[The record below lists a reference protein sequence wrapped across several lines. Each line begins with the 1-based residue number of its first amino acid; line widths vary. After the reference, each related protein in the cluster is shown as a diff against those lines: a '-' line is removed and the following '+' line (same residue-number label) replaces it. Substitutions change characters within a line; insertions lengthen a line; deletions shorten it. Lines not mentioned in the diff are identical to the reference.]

1 MIKVVKYLLVIGI
14 LGVTSPAFAAPQWM
28 TMIELP
34 TLTYQI
40 DQETVGITREDKD
53 NHQLDV
59 WIKMVDK
66 NQGGAY
72 SLAHYLVKE
81 SDLSFVMKERTFYS
95 PDGAVTSTYK
105 NPEETWS
112 TTTTN
117 SPIGNIASRLFTDSR
132 QVSRSG
138 KNLPDS
144 NAEPQLTATQWLVAK
159 GKANYAVKEYDKA
172 ITAYSQAIKLNPQL
186 SQAVIERGQ
195 SYLMTKR
202 FDLAQSDFTTA
213 IELNPQSEVLYWF
226 RGLAYAGQGKDQL
239 AIDEYTKTLRINPK
253 MFMAYWNMALSQDRL
268 GMRYLAKQ
276 AYVAYIRYAPDDDV
290 FMDKAKKRLTELNA
304 MDKAGNEP
312 PGDFNE
318 VLNKTMANNKSSAIT
333 FDYLGKDYLTVTFD
347 KPRWKVGYKE
357 IGKNIIVEFVTGQ
370 ETVQCWTEL
379 ITVQF
384 LGSDQKLS
392 PRQCAGFLE
401 KKYRAEF
408 GDRLSFRVL
417 KDQETDVIIEY
428 WVAGQ
433 AGMADEHTITRMF
446 KGNASLGIVHYAMKS
461 SMTPEKRDAGFSIIE
476 GVKYSDHLR
485 ENDNA
490 FAVEK

>member
-1 MIKVVKYLLVIGI
+1 MIKVVKYLLVIVI

-40 DQETVGITREDKD
+40 DQETVGITGAEDDRK
-53 NHQLDV
+53 LDV

-66 NQGGAY
+66 KQGGAY

-81 SDLSFVMKERTFYS
+81 SDLSFVLKERTFYS
-95 PDGAVTSTYK
+95 PDSAVTSTYK
-105 NPEETWS
+105 NSGETWS

-117 SPIGNIASRLFTDSR
+117 SPVGNIASRLFTDSR
-132 QVSRSG
+132 QVPRSG
-138 KNLPDS
+138 KNLPNS
-144 NAEPQLTATQWLVAK
+144 NVEPQLTAAQWLAK

-195 SYLMTKR
+195 AYLMTKQ

-213 IELNPQSEVLYWF
+213 IELNPQNEALYWF
-226 RGLAYAGQGKDQL
+226 RGLAYAGQDKHQL
-239 AIDEYTKTLRINPK
+239 AIDEYNKTLRINPK
-253 MFMAYWNMALSQDRL
+253 MFMAYWNTALSQERL
-268 GMRYLAKQ
+268 GMRYLAQQ
-276 AYVAYIRYAPDDDV
+276 AYAAYIRYAPADDV
-290 FMDKAKKRLTELNA
+290 FMDKAKKRLKELNA
-304 MDKAGNEP
+304 MDKAGNES
-312 PGDFNE
+312 PGAFNE
-318 VLNKTMANNKSSAIT
+318 VLNKTMAKNKSNVIT

-384 LGSDQKLS
+384 LGNSQNLS

-408 GDRLSFRVL
+408 GDRLSFHVL
-417 KDQETDVIIEY
+417 KELETDVIIEY
-428 WVAGQ
+428 WIAGQ
-433 AGMADEHTITRMF
+433 PGVADEHTITRIF

-461 SMTPEKRDAGFSIIE
+461 LMTPEKRDVGFSIIE
-476 GVKYSDHLR
+476 GVKYSDHPL
-485 ENDNA
+485 
-490 FAVEK
+490 